1 MKLSELM
8 QGKTPSP
15 EYAGIATNDDFV
27 LAVATTAA
35 TGGTAVQ
42 DGDYDVVQAGVTH
55 HEGSIDS
62 ETDDKQYI
70 RTGKQT
76 TRTGAQRTFS
86 IEGDRMVGDV
96 FQDWALSNVIK
107 FGVGSTVVRPY
118 LYFNILT
125 GKGEKGNLMFDVQD
139 DQSGDAGENAGFS
152 IDAHSTATP
161 ADYTYTPPTGA

>member
-1 MKLSELM
+1 M
-8 QGKTPSP
+8 QGKTPS
-15 EYAGIATNDDFV
+15 ETYAGIATNDDYV
-27 LAVATTAA
+27 LAVATTATGSA
-35 TGGTAVQ
+35 TVE
-42 DGDYDVVQAGVTH
+42 DGDYDVVQSGVTH

-62 ETDDKQYI
+62 DTNDTQYI

-76 TRTGAQRTFS
+76 TRTGAQRSFS

-107 FGVGSTVVRPY
+107 FGVGSVVVRPY

-161 ADYTYTPPTGA
+161 ADYTYTPPVGG

>member
-1 MKLSELM
+1 LKLLELM

-15 EYAGIATNDDFV
+15 DYAGIATNDDFV
-27 LAVATTAA
+27 LAVATSAIP
-35 TGGTAVQ
+35 GGPTIPY
-42 DGDYDVVQAGVTH
+42 DEYDVVQAGVTH

-96 FQDWALSNVIK
+96 FQDWVLSNAIK
-107 FGVGSTVVRPY
+107 FGVGSSVVRPY
-118 LYFNILT
+118 IYFNILT
-125 GKGEKGNLMFDVQD
+125 GIGEKGNLMFDVQD

-152 IDAHSTATP
+152 VDAHSTATP
-161 ADYTYTPPTGA
+161 EEYTYTPLTGN